1 MDQIIVYFSEVPD
14 KMMSIK
20 NIKKRILKT
29 FFIVILTS
37 CALLL
42 LFVGKLLYNELF
54 NKYSKNELFQNSI
67 SSEIKK
73 MSRLIESV
81 QKIPQDLAYIL
92 EFHDADDMELKIL
105 LESVLFNNEELFGS
119 AIAYEPYQF
128 DEDSLYFA
136 PYVYRSEDINIYTHL
151 NDPEYNYF
159 YKDWYLVPK
168 TLLKPTWS
176 EPYYD
181 EGGGNLLMS
190 TYSVP
195 FYKFDGYKEKFN
207 GIVTV
212 DVSIEWLTKAVES
225 MGKLW
230 NGYTILISEN
240 GTVVYAPF
248 KDWIYN
254 ETIFSL
260 AAEWNLPVLRE
271 VGRELQ
277 KGNSGI
283 KHINE
288 FEMKKNWR
296 VFYSSININK
306 WGLVLLLPEEELY

>member
-1 MDQIIVYFSEVPD
+1 MI
-14 KMMSIK
+14 SIK
-20 NIKKRILKT
+20 NIKTGIMKS
-29 FFIVILTS
+29 FFILILTTF
-37 CALLL
+37 ALLV
-42 LFVGKLLYNELF
+42 LFTGKIVYNELF
-54 NKYSKNELFQNSI
+54 KKSSKIELFQNRI

-73 MSRLIESV
+73 ISRLIESV

-92 EFHDADDMELKIL
+92 EFHDVDDLEMKIL

-119 AIAYEPYQF
+119 AIAFEPYQY
-128 DEDSLYFA
+128 DQDSLYFA
-136 PYVYRSEDINIYTHL
+136 SYVYRNKNTNIYTHL

-159 YKDWYLVPK
+159 YQDWYLVPK

-195 FYKFDGYKEKFN
+195 FYKFDGYKEYFN

-212 DVSIEWLTKAVES
+212 DVSIEWLTLAVES
-225 MGKLW
+225 MKETW
-230 NGYTILISEN
+230 NGHTILISEN
-240 GTVVYAPF
+240 GTVVSAPF

-260 AAEWNLPVLRE
+260 AAEMDLPVLRE

-277 KGNSGI
+277 RGNSGI
-283 KHINE
+283 KKINE

-296 VFYSSININK
+296 VFYSSIHVNK
-306 WGLVLLLPEEELY
+306 WGLILLLPEEELYKN